1 VDGDGEITRSADKTV
16 AWAMAGDRESFAVL
30 VRNHG
35 RLVHA
40 YLARRAGREVA
51 DDLSTANGASAVQ
64 ITATFP
70 NTPKCPSTES
80 GESSELMKACAS
92 VVGGGVQER
101 LTINATTGI
110 PITFARGATGQ
121 APAGQITYEVSR
133 VTLSQVAQGQFTAEP
148 VTSTPD
154 A

>member
-1 VDGDGEITRSADKTV
+1 
-16 AWAMAGDRESFAVL
+16 
-30 VRNHG
+30 
-35 RLVHA
+35 
-40 YLARRAGREVA
+40 
-51 DDLSTANGASAVQ
+51 
-64 ITATFP
+64 
-70 NTPKCPSTES
+70 
-80 GESSELMKACAS
+80 MKACAS

-110 PITFARGATGQ
+110 PITFAGGAAGQ